1 MNNYEGE
8 FLNLKLVF
16 RIFGGLNILTGASAL
31 FATKAMLDS
40 AGLTVT
46 NELITVGQGFAIT
59 AIVLGLVSWRTADI
73 AGESLYA
80 YGQLFGI
87 VQALQILLIV
97 YHLMTGQ
104 AGGPPVYINLVVGIV
119 LAALFYFYSQQ
130 EDNIVINSSEEE

>member
-1 MNNYEGE
+1 M
-8 FLNLKLVF
+8 NLKLIF
-16 RIFGGLNILTGASAL
+16 RIFGGLNMLTGAFAL

-59 AIVLGLVSWRTADI
+59 AIALGLVSWRTADI
-73 AGESLYA
+73 AGDSLYA

-87 VQALQILLIV
+87 VQSLQILIIV

-104 AGGPPVYINLVVGIV
+104 AGGPPVYINLIVGIV

>member
-1 MNNYEGE
+1 M
-8 FLNLKLVF
+8 NLKLVF
-16 RIFGGLNILTGASAL
+16 RIFGGLNMLTGAFAL

-73 AGESLYA
+73 AGDSLYA

-104 AGGPPVYINLVVGIV
+104 AGGPPVYINLIVGVV

>member
-1 MNNYEGE
+1 M
-8 FLNLKLVF
+8 NLKLIF
-16 RIFGGLNILTGASAL
+16 RIFGGLNMLTGAFAL

-46 NELITVGQGFAIT
+46 PEIITVGQGFAIT
-59 AIVLGLVSWRTADI
+59 AIALGLVSWRTADI
-73 AGESLYA
+73 AGKSLYA

-87 VQALQILLIV
+87 VQSLQILLIV

>member
-1 MNNYEGE
+1 M
-8 FLNLKLVF
+8 NLKLIF
-16 RIFGGLNILTGASAL
+16 RIFGGLNMLTGAFAL

-59 AIVLGLVSWRTADI
+59 AIALGLVSWRTADI

-87 VQALQILLIV
+87 VQ
-97 YHLMTGQ
+97 
-104 AGGPPVYINLVVGIV
+104 
-119 LAALFYFYSQQ
+119 
-130 EDNIVINSSEEE
+130 

>member
-1 MNNYEGE
+1 M
-8 FLNLKLVF
+8 NLKLVF
-16 RIFGGLNILTGASAL
+16 RIFGGLNMLTGAFAL

-46 NELITVGQGFAIT
+46 NEIITVGQGFAIT
-59 AIVLGLVSWRTADI
+59 AIALGLVSWRTADI
-73 AGESLYA
+73 AGDSLYA

-104 AGGPPVYINLVVGIV
+104 AGGPPVYINLIVGIV

>member
-1 MNNYEGE
+1 M
-8 FLNLKLVF
+8 NLKLIF
-16 RIFGGLNILTGASAL
+16 RIFGGLNMLTGAFAL

-59 AIVLGLVSWRTADI
+59 AIALGLVSWRTADI
-73 AGESLYA
+73 AGDSLYA

>member
-1 MNNYEGE
+1 M
-8 FLNLKLVF
+8 NLKLIF
-16 RIFGGLNILTGASAL
+16 RIFGGLNMLTGAFAL

-73 AGESLYA
+73 AGDSLYA

-87 VQALQILLIV
+87 VQSLQILLIV
-97 YHLMTGQ
+97 YHLITGQ

>member
-1 MNNYEGE
+1 M
-8 FLNLKLVF
+8 NLKLIF
-16 RIFGGLNILTGASAL
+16 RIFGGLNMLTGAFAL

-59 AIVLGLVSWRTADI
+59 AIALGLVSWRTADI

-87 VQALQILLIV
+87 VQSLQILLIV

-130 EDNIVINSSEEE
+130 EDNIIINSSEEE

>member
-1 MNNYEGE
+1 M
-8 FLNLKLVF
+8 NLKLIF
-16 RIFGGLNILTGASAL
+16 RIFGGLNMLTGAFAL

-59 AIVLGLVSWRTADI
+59 AIALGLVSWRTADI
-73 AGESLYA
+73 AGDSLYA

-87 VQALQILLIV
+87 VQSLQILLIV
-97 YHLMTGQ
+97 YHLITGQ

>member
-1 MNNYEGE
+1 M
-8 FLNLKLVF
+8 NLKLIF
-16 RIFGGLNILTGASAL
+16 RIFGGLNMLTGAFAL

-46 NELITVGQGFAIT
+46 NELITVAQGFAIT
-59 AIVLGLVSWRTADI
+59 AIALGLVSWRTVDI

-87 VQALQILLIV
+87 VQSLQILLIV

-119 LAALFYFYSQQ
+119 LVALFYSYSQQ
-130 EDNIVINSSEEE
+130 DENSVITSDEEE

>member
-1 MNNYEGE
+1 M
-8 FLNLKLVF
+8 NLKLIF
-16 RIFGGLNILTGASAL
+16 RIFGGLNMLTGTFAL

-46 NELITVGQGFAIT
+46 NEIITVGQGFAIT
-59 AIVLGLVSWRTADI
+59 AIALGLVSWRTADI
-73 AGESLYA
+73 AGDSLYA

-87 VQALQILLIV
+87 VQSLQILLIV

-119 LAALFYFYSQQ
+119 LVALFYLYSQQ
-130 EDNIVINSSEEE
+130 DDNSVMTSDEEE

>member
-1 MNNYEGE
+1 M
-8 FLNLKLVF
+8 NLKLVF
-16 RIFGGLNILTGASAL
+16 RIFGGLNILTGAFAL

-46 NELITVGQGFAIT
+46 PEIITVGQGFAIT
-59 AIVLGLVSWRTADI
+59 AIALGLVSWRTADI
-73 AGESLYA
+73 AGDSLYA

-87 VQALQILLIV
+87 VQSLQILLIV
-97 YHLMTGQ
+97 YHLIIGQ